1 MELFSIKIGRIIRRR
16 REALHMTQDKL
27 AEKIEKTTGFIGQ
40 IERGEA
46 MPKVT
51 TLRDIIRE
59 LRLDA
64 NELFQDNVIGNEK
77 FVELESIMSQL
88 NEKEQGL
95 LLDFARL
102 LVRYSKEES

>member
-1 MELFSIKIGRIIRRR
+1 
-16 REALHMTQDKL
+16 
-27 AEKIEKTTGFIGQ
+27 
-40 IERGEA
+40 

-102 LVRYSKEES
+102 LVRYSEEE